1 MSARLFILIEIFHE
15 LLVWRRRH
23 APVSPNLEAERANST
38 DHRHHSAEKEP
49 NGHGHVF
56 SRLAIFR
63 AVTKGARARLLRDEQ
78 DRPAYPEGYG
88 AASIRQD
95 CQNFFHAMMRSRFIF
110 R

>member
-63 AVTKGARARLLRDEQ
+63 AVTKGERARLLRDDK
-78 DRPAYPEGYG
+78 DRPANPEANG

-95 CQNFFHAMMRSRFIF
+95 CQNPFHEMIRISYMF
-110 R
+110 